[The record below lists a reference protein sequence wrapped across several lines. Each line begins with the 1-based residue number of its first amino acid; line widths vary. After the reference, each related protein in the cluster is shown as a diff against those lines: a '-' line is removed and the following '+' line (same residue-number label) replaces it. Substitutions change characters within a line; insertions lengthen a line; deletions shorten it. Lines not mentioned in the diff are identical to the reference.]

1 MVFVDAGKFVIFII
15 EGKSHDAGIL
25 RRSHLLDELERN
37 CNTEYA
43 GDPLCIYG
51 DSAYPKRM
59 HLQTPY
65 KGNNL
70 TNEKKAFTAAM
81 SKVRVSVEWVF
92 GEIAGY
98 FAFIDF
104 IKNKKIGLQQVGTMY
119 ITCALLRDAIS
130 CLYGSTTSIYFNL
143 DPPTLEEYFQYNN
156 LDE

>member
-37 CNTEYA
+37 CNTEY

-51 DSAYPKRM
+51 DSAYPERM

-70 TNEKKAFTAAM
+70 NNDQKAFNTAM

-104 IKNKKIGLQQVGTMY
+104 KKNKKIGLQQVGTMY
-119 ITCALLRDAIS
+119 IRGGPLDILGGGVSDPKKKFMQEIELEKNIPACA
-130 CLYGSTTSIYFNL
+130 
-143 DPPTLEEYFQYNN
+143 
-156 LDE
+156 

>member
-1 MVFVDAGKFVIFII
+1 MILII

-37 CNTEYA
+37 CNTEN

-51 DSAYPKRM
+51 DSAYPERM

-70 TNEKKAFTAAM
+70 TNDQKTFNTAM

-104 IKNKKIGLQQVGTMY
+104 KKKSKNWIAASWNNVHYLCF
-119 ITCALLRDAIS
+119 IEECHFLLIW
-130 CLYGSTTSIYFNL
+130 F
-143 DPPTLEEYFQYNN
+143 YNQHI
-156 LDE
+156 L

>member
-37 CNTEYA
+37 CNTEY
-43 GDPLCIYG
+43 GDPLCIYV
-51 DSAYPKRM
+51 DSAYLERM

-70 TNEKKAFTAAM
+70 TNDQKAFNTAM

-98 FAFIDF
+98 FAFI
-104 IKNKKIGLQQVGTMY
+104 N
-119 ITCALLRDAIS
+119 
-130 CLYGSTTSIYFNL
+130 
-143 DPPTLEEYFQYNN
+143 
-156 LDE
+156 

>member
-25 RRSHLLDELERN
+25 QRSHLLDELERN
-37 CNTEYA
+37 CNTEY

-51 DSAYPKRM
+51 DSPYPERM

-65 KGNNL
+65 KGNDL
-70 TNEKKAFTAAM
+70 TNDQKAFNIAM

-104 IKNKKIGLQQVGTMY
+104 KKNQEIRLQQVGTMY
-119 ITCALLRDAIS
+119 ITCALLRNAIS

>member
-37 CNTEYA
+37 CNTEY

-51 DSAYPKRM
+51 DSAYPERM

-70 TNEKKAFTAAM
+70 TNDQKAFNTAM

-98 FAFIDF
+98 FAFIDLKK
-104 IKNKKIGLQQVGTMY
+104 IKNWIAASWNNVHYLCF
-119 ITCALLRDAIS
+119 I
-130 CLYGSTTSIYFNL
+130 
-143 DPPTLEEYFQYNN
+143 EECHFMLIWVYNQDI
-156 LDE
+156 L

>member
-1 MVFVDAGKFVIFII
+1 MVFVGAGKFVIFII
-15 EGKSHDAGIL
+15 ERKSHDAGIL

-37 CNTEYA
+37 CNTEY

-51 DSAYPKRM
+51 DSAYPERM

-70 TNEKKAFTAAM
+70 TNDQKAFNTAM

-104 IKNKKIGLQQVGTMY
+104 KKNKKIGLQQVGTMY
-119 ITCALLRDAIS
+119 ITCALLRNAIS
-130 CLYGSTTSIYFNL
+130 CLYGSTTSIHFNL